1 MLKKILLI
9 LLALILT
16 AGSAAAGDCHLD
28 IQFAVHNGTEESAV
42 TAEAIFREKEI
53 LILSGL
59 FPSYAFSVGSGDAE
73 LSGISGLE
81 GPFEPFRM
89 PPVKEILEMFTA
101 AMNPET
107 MNGVFSGDLFEEAR
121 TVTTCTFTLDE
132 LFNAFRETNDPE
144 KAGTAEIRDNAAG
157 DILHMENLQELS
169 KIVIRCSLYD
179 GGNYVTMN
187 GVEGDRTLFTASC
200 DFTDPLAVKTVFGY
214 PDSGKNYYDFSEIK
228 VLSEREII
236 IHSTMI
242 SDAQKLGYRAVMNNP
257 PVLRENWNIKLSEN
271 RKEICF
277 TGEIIPGNE
286 KKTVEIGGTIST
298 ENKTLLMAK
307 ISFKNWEKSWFTL
320 AVSLDDTP
328 VNTESLKVI
337 TPDSADAMPFLGEV
351 SMNAMTFLTKL
362 NQALP
367 EDYQLELF
375 PMN

>member
-59 FPSYAFSVGSGDAE
+59 FPSYAVSFGYGDAE

-81 GPFEPFRM
+81 VPFEPFRM

-132 LFNAFRETNDPE
+132 LFNALRETTDPE
-144 KAGTAEIRDNAAG
+144 KAGTVEIRDKAAW

-179 GGNYVTMN
+179 GGNYMTLN

-200 DFTDPLAVKTVFGY
+200 DFTDPVAVKTVFGY
-214 PDSGKNYYDFSEIK
+214 PDSGKNYYVFSEIK
-228 VLSEREII
+228 VLSESEII

-271 RKEICF
+271 RQEICF

-307 ISFKNWEKSWFTL
+307 ISFKNWEESWFTL

-337 TPDSADAMPFLGEV
+337 TPDSADAMPFIGEV

-362 NQALP
+362 NQVLP